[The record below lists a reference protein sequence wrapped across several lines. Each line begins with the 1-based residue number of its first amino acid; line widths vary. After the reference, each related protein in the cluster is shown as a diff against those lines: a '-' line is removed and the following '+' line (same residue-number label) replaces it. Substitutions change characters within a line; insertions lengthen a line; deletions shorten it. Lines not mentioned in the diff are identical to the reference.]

1 MKEGQEM
8 NYVFKNPDGV
18 LEMECYCEGSGR
30 VVMKILGE
38 KIEEVVL
45 NNDSD
50 EVHVYGDF
58 ADYFID
64 YKETVSRICEIDEN
78 EVKKLI

>member
-8 NYVFKNPDGV
+8 NYVLKNPDGV
-18 LEMECYCEGSGR
+18 LEMECYCDGSSR
-30 VVMKILGE
+30 VTKIPAE
-38 KIEEVVL
+38 KIKEVVL
-45 NNDSD
+45 SNNSD

-78 EVKKLI
+78 EVEKLI